1 MEIGCPYFSSKSF
14 TETNILTL
22 KQFISVFHKMCR
34 MDITENYALV
44 FAYYKYKT
52 LMSFKIY
59 INISQLNSININ
71 Y

>member
-22 KQFISVFHKMCR
+22 KQFISVFHKRCR

-44 FAYYKYKT
+44 FAYYKY
-52 LMSFKIY
+52 
-59 INISQLNSININ
+59 
-71 Y
+71 